1 MQRGQYVIGTGAT
14 KARLL
19 PPLLAAALL
28 AIAVYAQF
36 CCPQGFSAVRNLL
49 FDAYMAVFPAAP
61 QAPVTIVE
69 IDEQA
74 LMEHGPWP
82 WPPATLGTLLER
94 LAVADARMAA
104 LTLIPSTVDEHGARR
119 GRAPSAREP
128 ASASTPL
135 AEGLALLPTVV
146 GYALTDQGGSA
157 APPPRRVG
165 LALVGVA
172 PPRLHKRLPASLL
185 PSAASTGAAAGL
197 GALNVF
203 PDRDG
208 RVRRM
213 PLVVQ
218 MGDELFPSLSAE
230 VLRVATGA
238 GSYLVRAA
246 ADAGADAPLS
256 IRIGARIVPL
266 DGNGEI
272 WLHYAPRAA
281 LPVLGAAE
289 VMAGEVP
296 ARQLADRIV
305 LVGVSAPGIG
315 SPVVSPSGE
324 GLSAAVIHAQAVS
337 QLLAGAHPVRPGWAP
352 GAEAIAG
359 ALVSLLLILLSLRV
373 RGAWLVLSGLMLMA
387 AVLAG
392 GFWSFRQ
399 HLLLFDALT
408 PAATIVAVFT
418 VLSLSSYIVTERE
431 RRFIE
436 RAFSSFVSPNL
447 VRYLMRHPEQLRL
460 RGERR
465 ECSFVM
471 TDLAGFTPMVERSEP
486 EALVDLLNE
495 YLDGLIRIAFQ
506 HDGTLERIVGDAVSV
521 HFSAPVVQPDHAA
534 RALAC
539 ALDIDRFA
547 ADFSARMRRDG
558 FAFGDTRIG
567 VHTGEVIVGNFGG
580 RSHLDYRAFGDPINT
595 TARLES
601 ANRFFGTRIAVSAR
615 TAAQCR
621 QTPLRPIG
629 SLILKGKRTPIETFT
644 PLAEQEIASGL
655 ADAYAR
661 AYRLT
666 ERREPSARAAFE
678 DCAARFPHDAP
689 AHYHLERLRR
699 GEVGVEIRLEK

>member
-1 MQRGQYVIGTGAT
+1 
-14 KARLL
+14 LL

-28 AIAVYAQF
+28 ALAVYAQF
-36 CCPQGFSAVRNLL
+36 CCPQGFSAMRNLL
-49 FDAYMAVFPAAP
+49 FDAYMAVLPAAP

-82 WPPATLGTLLER
+82 WPTATLGTLLER
-94 LAVADARMAA
+94 LATAGAGTAA
-104 LTLIPSTVDEHGARR
+104 LTMIPSTEDGHGAHSGPDRHVR
-119 GRAPSAREP
+119 GPGAPP
-128 ASASTPL
+128 DPL

-165 LALVGVA
+165 LAVVGVA

-185 PSAASTGAAAGL
+185 PSAASVDTAAGL

-203 PDRDG
+203 PDPDG

-266 DGNGEI
+266 DDNGEI

-281 LPVLGAAE
+281 LPVLSAAE
-289 VMAGEVP
+289 VMAGALP
-296 ARQLADRIV
+296 APRLADRIV
-305 LVGVSAPGIG
+305 LVAVSAPGIG
-315 SPVVSPSGE
+315 SRVVSPSGE
-324 GLSAAVIHAQAVS
+324 ALSAAMIHAQAVS
-337 QLLAGAHPVRPGWAP
+337 QLLAGAHPVRPRWAP

-359 ALVSLLLILLSLRV
+359 ALASLLLILLSLRV
-373 RGAWLVLSGLMLMA
+373 RGAWLVLSGLLLVA

-418 VLSLSSYIVTERE
+418 VLSLSSYVVTERE

-471 TDLAGFTPMVERSEP
+471 TDLAGFTPMVERSAP
-486 EALVDLLNE
+486 EALVDLLND

-539 ALDIDRFA
+539 ALDIDCFA
-547 ADFSARMRRDG
+547 ADFAARMRRDG
-558 FAFGDTRIG
+558 VAFGDTRIG

-580 RSHLDYRAFGDPINT
+580 RSQLDYRAFGDPINT

-615 TAAQCR
+615 TAAQCG

-629 SLILKGKRTPIETFT
+629 SLMLKGKRTPIETFT
-644 PLAEQEIASGL
+644 PLAEQEMASGL

-661 AYRLT
+661 AYRLA
-666 ERREPSARAAFE
+666 ERHDPGARSAFE
-678 DCAARFPHDAP
+678 DCAARFPHDAL
-689 AHYHLERLRR
+689 AHFHLERLRR